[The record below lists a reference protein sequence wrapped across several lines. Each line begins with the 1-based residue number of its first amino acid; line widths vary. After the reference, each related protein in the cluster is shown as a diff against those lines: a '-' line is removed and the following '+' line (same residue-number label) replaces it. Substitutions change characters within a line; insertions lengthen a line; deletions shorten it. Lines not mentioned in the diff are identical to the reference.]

1 MRTLGDSEL
10 AISIYPTFS
19 YNSLGGGGVAKAT
32 QSGDV
37 VHLTFDPRTVVIP
50 DVNYSNTTFMGVP
63 MAPPF
68 NISVH
73 PKKLEVG
80 LVHRDG
86 KVIAKVSKAISNAPG
101 LVRTLQGFVDRK
113 TGVAELTFM
122 ADFMFTA
129 GPLYKVS

>member
-10 AISIYPTFS
+10 AISVYPTFS
-19 YNSLGGGGVAKAT
+19 YNSLGGGGVATAT

-37 VHLTFDPRTVVIP
+37 VHLTFDPQTVVIP

-73 PKKLEVG
+73 PKKLEVRQPFVRG
-80 LVHRDG
+80 AEDAALS
-86 KVIAKVSKAISNAPG
+86 KVSVSGLACFAPRRA
-101 LVRTLQGFVDRK
+101 L
-113 TGVAELTFM
+113 
-122 ADFMFTA
+122 
-129 GPLYKVS
+129 